1 MFNKP
6 TVFIIGAGASAECG
20 LPTGSQLKEQ
30 IRSSAPMHA
39 GEPSLYKILQ
49 GCVSDVAPY
58 MKAGR
63 ELSETLATF
72 PSIDEALHW
81 WRANPETVFLGKLAI
96 AYHILVA
103 ERSSPLRPTLSMD
116 VDVLSKTWFSSFLS
130 IALSGLEREQ
140 AERAFE
146 KVTIINFNYDRS
158 IEHYLYAALLSR
170 AAVSVDT
177 ARRCIAGLRVIRP
190 YGSIGKLEW
199 QGQFGVPFGADDAS
213 AKARQMADNIRTFTE
228 QIEDVTVLG
237 EIREAFE
244 SAHLVIFLGFGFHQQ
259 NLELLKPQTHG
270 TARPLVRAVLATT
283 RGIDEKNNPM
293 IADYLHDDLGLRLPP
308 KLFPYDAGELLAQL
322 RPTIT

>member
-140 AERAFE
+140 AERA
-146 KVTIINFNYDRS
+146 Y
-158 IEHYLYAALLSR
+158 
-170 AAVSVDT
+170 
-177 ARRCIAGLRVIRP
+177 
-190 YGSIGKLEW
+190 
-199 QGQFGVPFGADDAS
+199 
-213 AKARQMADNIRTFTE
+213 NIRTFTE

-293 IADYLHDDLGLRLPP
+293 IADYLHDDL
-308 KLFPYDAGELLAQL
+308 
-322 RPTIT
+322 